1 MIREPDASALPA
13 SAIIARRLA
22 AHLEQVRKEGHAK
35 IFREKM
41 SGVQS
46 DRRGLLKLL
55 KAVGPGDMAT
65 VT

>member
-1 MIREPDASALPA
+1 
-13 SAIIARRLA
+13 
-22 AHLEQVRKEGHAK
+22 
-35 IFREKM
+35 M